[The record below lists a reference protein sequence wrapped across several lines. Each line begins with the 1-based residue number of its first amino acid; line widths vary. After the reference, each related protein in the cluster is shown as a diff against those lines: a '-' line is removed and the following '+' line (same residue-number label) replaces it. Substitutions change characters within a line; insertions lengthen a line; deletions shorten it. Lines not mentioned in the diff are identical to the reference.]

1 MADEL
6 LNGKLSEEGRKIVGE
21 LVGKYS
27 SLGNVLSDSKLSNY
41 IQGLSELRSLE
52 INMDDLPGT
61 ALKILRILD
70 KFIPETYKSELYS
83 AFIESLS
90 PEVAEVLGN
99 AAKCV
104 ISGKSS
110 RDCVLAGLSVSAK
123 NLSNFGL
130 NFFDEGIYD
139 VPVYSAYGSN
149 VSAFKNVNVSRVGY
163 DLGDFIENNKKLKDY
178 RDLLSEVGK

>member
-1 MADEL
+1 MSVVGINDNLTDDISKLADDL

-83 AFIESLS
+83 AISRTLS
-90 PEVAEVLGN
+90 
-99 AAKCV
+99 
-104 ISGKSS
+104 
-110 RDCVLAGLSVSAK
+110 
-123 NLSNFGL
+123 
-130 NFFDEGIYD
+130 
-139 VPVYSAYGSN
+139 
-149 VSAFKNVNVSRVGY
+149 
-163 DLGDFIENNKKLKDY
+163 
-178 RDLLSEVGK
+178 